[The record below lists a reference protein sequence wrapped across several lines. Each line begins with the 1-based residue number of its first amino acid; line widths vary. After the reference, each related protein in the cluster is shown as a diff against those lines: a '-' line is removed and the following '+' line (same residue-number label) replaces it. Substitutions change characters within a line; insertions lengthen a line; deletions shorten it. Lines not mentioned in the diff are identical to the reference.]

1 MPLGGIILQNKEIVL
16 KKIGIIG
23 VGNMGSALAKGWF
36 DSRMVEGSDLVL
48 FDVDK
53 EKLTRFT
60 SEVGG
65 IGVRAIDDPRLFDV
79 DVLVLAVKPQVL
91 DSTLS
96 EIGSMLKT
104 ETIVVS
110 IAAGIPTKRIL
121 RHLKDNSKVIRV
133 MPNAGA
139 MYGEGASALCSAGP
153 VTKDELDAVTGLFSA
168 VGKAVVVK
176 EKDMN
181 VVTAI
186 SGSGPAYFF
195 IIMEAMSDA
204 GTLLGMD
211 RAEARALVVQTL
223 KSAAA
228 MAEKSDAPFSEL
240 KDMITSPGGTT
251 IAGLAAME
259 KRGIRGVMMDGV
271 IASKERADELGA
283 D

>member
-1 MPLGGIILQNKEIVL
+1 MAIILKNKEIML

-23 VGNMGSALAKGWF
+23 VGNMGSALAKGWI
-36 DSRMVEGSDLVL
+36 DSKMVDRSNLVL

-53 EKLTRFT
+53 DKLAKFT

-65 IGVRAIDDPRLFDV
+65 LEIGSIDDHRLYEV
-79 DVLVLAVKPQVL
+79 DALILAVKPQVL

-96 EIGSMLKT
+96 EIGSFLKP

-110 IAAGIPTKRIL
+110 IAAGIPTHRIL
-121 RHLKDNSKVIRV
+121 RGLNRDSKVIRV

-153 VTKDELDAVTGLFSA
+153 VTNDELHAVTSLFSS
-168 VGKAVVVK
+168 VGKAVVVQ

-181 VVTAI
+181 AVTAL

-195 IIMEAMSDA
+195 VIMEAMSDA
-204 GTLLGMD
+204 GTLLGME
-211 RAEARALVVQTL
+211 RAAARALVVQTL

-228 MAEKSDAPFSEL
+228 MAEKSHAPFSDL

-259 KRGIRGVMMDGV
+259 KRGIRGVIMDGV
-271 IASKERADELGA
+271 IAAKNRADELGN